1 METGQFLRLDRIKA
15 NPQIV
20 KLLPQEIALRYHAL
34 PIASNGS
41 RITVAMGFPDDSAAT
56 DAVAAVIDAPICLVQ
71 ADPNEID
78 QCLSEIWPQI
88 HTHQFRILVWSP
100 KAISDP
106 ALKSYSQALADL
118 FQADCTQVEFTW
130 GRTKSFDAFVREI
143 EHIRP
148 DLIVFQ
154 TQSPPLMKQLLIDFA
169 VNKLIER
176 IPASILVVKQP
187 SWPLERI
194 LLVLRDGID
203 QDEAVVDWVIRL
215 AQSSHAAV
223 TVLPLLPPVP
233 QMYGPLIRHSLPS
246 LLRSNDPLGIKMREI
261 ARRLRTEHVDGIF
274 KIRDGDPIEQIHC
287 ELSDRKTDLVVIDA
301 EPRNNVCRWLIGEVI
316 NNLHAWC
323 DRPLLIVNKKR
334 EQITL

>member
-1 METGQFLRLDRIKA
+1 METVQFLRLDRIKT
-15 NPQIV
+15 NPQLV
-20 KLLPQEIALRYHAL
+20 KLLPQDIALRYHAL
-34 PIASNGS
+34 PVATNGS
-41 RITVAMGFPDDSAAT
+41 RITVAMGSPEDSAAT
-56 DAVAAVIDAPICLVQ
+56 NAVAALIGVPICLIQ

-88 HTHQFRILVWSP
+88 RIPPFRVLVWSSIP
-100 KAISDP
+100 NMDP
-106 ALKSYSQALADL
+106 ALKSYSQALTDL
-118 FQADCTQVEFTW
+118 LQAECREVDFTW
-130 GRTKSFDAFVREI
+130 GGAKSFDGFIHEI
-143 EHIRP
+143 EQIHP

-154 TQSPPLMKQLLIDFA
+154 IQSPPLMKRLLIDFA

-176 IPASILVVKQP
+176 IPTSILIVKQP

-215 AQSSHAAV
+215 AQRSHAAV

-261 ARRLRTEHVDGIF
+261 ARRLKTEHVDGIF
-274 KIRDGDPIEQIHC
+274 KIRDGDPMEQIQC
-287 ELSDRKTDLVVIDA
+287 ELSDRKTDLMVIDA
-301 EPRNNVCRWLIGEVI
+301 EPRNHVWRWLIGEVV
-316 NNLHAWC
+316 NNIHAWC
-323 DRPLLIVNKKR
+323 DRPLLIVNKKWER
-334 EQITL
+334 ITT